1 MDTQR
6 RKTMNRTFVLLGMS
20 ALFAAS
26 AGAQARTTGSGIP
39 ISKDV
44 PAPTTTSSTTTLSPG
59 EVSLTTAFNL
69 AAYANMN
76 EKNIAAHMAAGDSL
90 EIRLAELA
98 LSKATSQAVRDYA
111 SMLLNAHRAHLA
123 EVMEIITD
131 EGVGAEP
138 MANDP
143 EGMRMRQMLS
153 RLQTMA
159 AGTSWDAA
167 FVRFQV
173 QHHQNEID
181 LLTPNIKNVHDDDFE
196 DLFEE
201 SLKSLAA
208 HRDQG
213 RTVATSLGISL

>member
-1 MDTQR
+1 MT
-6 RKTMNRTFVLLGMS
+6 RTLVLLGMG
-20 ALFAAS
+20 ALLTATAT
-26 AGAQARTTGSGIP
+26 AGAQARTTGSGIRV
-39 ISKDV
+39 SKDV
-44 PAPTTTSSTTTLSPG
+44 PAPTTTASVTTVSPG
-59 EVSLTTAFNL
+59 EVSLTTTFNL

-98 LSKATSQAVRDYA
+98 LSKATAQSVRDYA

-123 EVMEIITD
+123 KVHEIITD
-131 EGVGAEP
+131 EDVGAEP

-143 EGMRMRQMLS
+143 EGMRMRQMLTQ
-153 RLQTMA
+153 LQGMA
-159 AGTSWDAA
+159 AGTNWDAA

-196 DLFEE
+196 ELVEE

-213 RTVATSLGISL
+213 KTVAHGLGVHIM

>member
-1 MDTQR
+1 MKR
-6 RKTMNRTFVLLGMS
+6 SYVLIGMG
-20 ALFAAS
+20 ALLAATAS
-26 AGAQARTTGSGIP
+26 AGAQTRTTGSGIP
-39 ISKDV
+39 VSKDV
-44 PAPTTTSSTTTLSPG
+44 PATSTVSSNPTMTVSG
-59 EVSLTTAFNL
+59 GDVSLTTTFNL

-90 EIRLAELA
+90 EIALAELA
-98 LSKATSQAVRDYA
+98 LSKATSQPVRDYA
-111 SMLLNAHRAHLA
+111 TMLANAHRQHLA
-123 EVMEIITD
+123 AVMEIITD
-131 EGVGAEP
+131 EDVGAEP

-153 RLQTMA
+153 RLQDMA
-159 AGTSWDAA
+159 PGAAWDAA
-167 FVRFQV
+167 FVKFQV

-196 DLFEE
+196 DLVEK

-213 RTVATSLGISL
+213 KTIAATLR

>member
-1 MDTQR
+1 MKR
-6 RKTMNRTFVLLGMS
+6 SLVLLGMG
-20 ALFAAS
+20 ALLAATAS
-26 AGAQARTTGSGIP
+26 AGAQTRTTGSGIP
-39 ISKDV
+39 VSKDM
-44 PAPTTTSSTTTLSPG
+44 PRASTTASSTTVTVSPG
-59 EVSLTTAFNL
+59 DVSLTTAFSL

-111 SMLLNAHRAHLA
+111 GMLLNAHRAHLA
-123 EVMEIITD
+123 EVHEIITD
-131 EGVGAEP
+131 EDVGAEP
-138 MANDP
+138 LANDP
-143 EGMRMRQMLS
+143 EGMRMRQMLTQ
-153 RLQTMA
+153 LQGMA
-159 AGTSWDAA
+159 AGTAWDAA

-196 DLFEE
+196 ELVEE

-213 RTVATSLGISL
+213 RTVASSLGLTL

>member
-1 MDTQR
+1 MMKR
-6 RKTMNRTFVLLGMS
+6 HSVLLGTV
-20 ALFAAS
+20 AVLLAAGT
-26 AGAQARTTGSGIP
+26 AGAQARTTGSGIRV
-39 ISKDV
+39 SKDM
-44 PAPTTTSSTTTLSPG
+44 PATSTTPTSPAVVVSGG
-59 EVSLTTAFNL
+59 EVALTPAFSL
-69 AAYANMN
+69 AAYANMS
-76 EKNIAAHMAAGDSL
+76 EKNLAAHMAAGDSL

-98 LSKATSQAVRDYA
+98 LSKATSQSVRDYA

-123 EVMEIITD
+123 KVHEIITD
-131 EGVGAEP
+131 EDVGAEP

-143 EGMRMRQMLS
+143 EGMRMRQMLTQ
-153 RLQTMA
+153 LQNMA

-196 DLFEE
+196 ALVEE

-213 RTVATSLGISL
+213 KTVAHGLGIHTM

>member
-1 MDTQR
+1 MKR
-6 RKTMNRTFVLLGMS
+6 SIVLLGMG
-20 ALFAAS
+20 ALLAATS

-39 ISKDV
+39 VSKDV
-44 PAPTTTSSTTTLSPG
+44 PAASTTASVTTMSPG
-59 EVSLTTAFNL
+59 EVSLTTTFNL

-98 LSKATSQAVRDYA
+98 LSKATSQSVRDYA

-123 EVMEIITD
+123 KVHEIITD
-131 EGVGAEP
+131 EDVGAEP

-143 EGMRMRQMLS
+143 EGMRMRQMLTQ
-153 RLQTMA
+153 LQNMA

-196 DLFEE
+196 ALVEE

-213 RTVATSLGISL
+213 KTVAHGLGIHTM

>member
-1 MDTQR
+1 MKR
-6 RKTMNRTFVLLGMS
+6 SLVLFGLG
-20 ALFAAS
+20 ALFAATAS

-39 ISKDV
+39 VSKDG
-44 PAPTTTSSTTTLSPG
+44 PAVSTTGSVTTVSPG
-59 EVSLTTAFNL
+59 EVSLTTSFNL

-98 LSKATSQAVRDYA
+98 LSKASSQAVRDYA
-111 SMLLNAHRAHLA
+111 SMLLTAHRAHLA
-123 EVMEIITD
+123 DVMEIITD
-131 EGVGAEP
+131 EDVGAEP

-143 EGMRMRQMLS
+143 EGMRMRQMLT
-153 RLQTMA
+153 RLQGMP
-159 AGTSWDAA
+159 AGASWDAA

-181 LLTPNIKNVHDDDFE
+181 LLTLNIKNVHDDDFE
-196 DLFEE
+196 ELVEE
-201 SLKSLAA
+201 SLKSLAS

-213 RTVATSLGISL
+213 RQVASSLGIGL